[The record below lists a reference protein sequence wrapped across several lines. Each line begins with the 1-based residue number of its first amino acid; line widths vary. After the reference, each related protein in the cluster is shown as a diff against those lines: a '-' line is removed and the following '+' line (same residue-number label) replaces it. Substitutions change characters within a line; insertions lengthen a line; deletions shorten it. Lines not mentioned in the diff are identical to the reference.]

1 MRAAY
6 TSINVQTGCRDGAG
20 EQDGHVE
27 GLRGG
32 AADTFRV
39 PVVGDR
45 IDVQRVSDT
54 YCVRDLTDPVFFFHT
69 SARIRPT
76 EGGVPDKRN
85 LGR

>member
-27 GLRGG
+27 GLWGG
-32 AADTFRV
+32 AAGTFRV

-54 YCVRDLTDPVFFFHT
+54 YCVRDLTDPVYFFLHVSVDT
-69 SARIRPT
+69 AKLRAAYQT
-76 EGGVPDKRN
+76 N
-85 LGR
+85 AT